1 MKEKYMAFL
10 CSGFLAVQTAISPM
24 TAFAA
29 GNIGVESRLDYVQ
42 RSIEEEEDSP
52 SFIEEPV
59 EYVRKNPSGQ
69 NLMYSI
75 ALNGWSLSQIKNGE
89 KLLGEN
95 DYTDDGN
102 GNLFIK
108 KEYLENLEEDSVTL
122 DFSFCKEGS
131 EPKTLTSFIALKD
144 AVIPQVDE
152 HFKISLTPT
161 KENGWISALVIKN
174 FVKIDTS
181 VKPPKTKMTYN
192 RFYLMSAP
200 DEDLSL
206 VPATEVKLNISLEEE
221 MYKEQIYFA
230 LSLRETN
237 TTEAIPINSQP
248 ISYGPVKIDKNT
260 PVIERMQLNNQDIEE
275 GDTIKVEDDENL
287 TVSMSDTMSGI
298 WKLEY
303 QMEGDA
309 VWTTAYDAE
318 AEDGVDIANAC
329 GLHEKEALV
338 PLEGGGRMNI
348 RVTDVAGYTAESY
361 VNIEERPAPEFIS
374 DSHFTSYEGYGEDQ
388 KISVKLNGAEVSA
401 IKEGEEELI
410 RNEDYTLDG
419 DGTITIT
426 KAYLESLGA
435 GLHTLAVSFT
445 RYGETLDE
453 SLEITLQINEVTD
466 AARSVIDGINALGE
480 ITREQLETVQELR
493 TAFTELSAEEQAM
506 VFNIQKLKEAEDKLA
521 ELTKTRPISE
531 LTIEGVEDAVY
542 TGNAVIQTAMTV
554 RDGEKILIEG
564 QDYTISY
571 KNNTNAGT
579 AMLTIYGIGNYSGE
593 LTKTFAITAKT
604 FSETEEIILDIA
616 DAEYTGLAIIPEVT
630 VKSGAR
636 ILEEGTDFTVAYAN
650 NVNAGTATVTITGK
664 GNYKGTKEKSFAI
677 KPKSISG
684 MTFGKIADQKYTN
697 KALKPSVSVKDGE
710 RLLQQGRDYTVAYRN
725 NKKAG
730 KAQVI
735 VTGTG
740 NYTGTKTLTF
750 AIRKELAKA
759 KIAKIKPQTYKKG
772 KAVKPKVT
780 VTYQKKK
787 LRKGRDY
794 TVTYKKN
801 KKVGKAVVIIKG
813 KGNYMGTKK
822 ATFKI
827 VKKK

>member
-1 MKEKYMAFL
+1 MKSKYKAFL
-10 CSGFLAVQTAISPM
+10 WAGLLAVQTVTSSITVSAVDQTEAESKKESIQIAREEAGDP
-24 TAFAA
+24 AF
-29 GNIGVESRLDYVQ
+29 IT
-42 RSIEEEEDSP
+42 
-52 SFIEEPV
+52 EPT
-59 EYVRKNPSGQ
+59 EYVRKNPSAQ
-69 NLMYSI
+69 NLAYRI
-75 ALNGWSLSQIKNGE
+75 DLKDWTLLQITDGE
-89 KLLGEN
+89 DALGEN
-95 DYTDDGN
+95 DYTDDGE
-102 GNLFIK
+102 GTIFIK
-108 KEYLENLEEDSVTL
+108 KEYMESLEGDSATL
-122 DFSFCKEGS
+122 NFVFENENREQKV
-131 EPKTLTSFIALKD
+131 LTSEIVLGVAI
-144 AVIPQVDE
+144 IPQSGK
-152 HFKISLTPT
+152 HYKISETYK
-161 KENGWISALVIKN
+161 KENGWYSEYVVLATFAIV
-174 FVKIDTS
+174 D
-181 VKPPKTKMTYN
+181 PPIFDMSFN
-192 RFYLMSAP
+192 RIYLMSDP
-200 DEDLSL
+200 DEDLSV
-206 VPATEVKLNISLEEE
+206 VPVTALDMDITFTEE
-221 MYKEQIYFA
+221 MYREKIYFA
-230 LSLRETN
+230 MSIREAN
-237 TTEAIPINSQP
+237 TSEAIPLNSQP
-248 ISYGPVKIDKNT
+248 TSCGPVKVDNNT

-309 VWTTAYDAE
+309 DWTTAYDAE

-426 KAYLESLGA
+426 KAYLESLEA
-435 GLHTLAVSFT
+435 GLHTLAVSFI

-521 ELTKTRPISE
+521 ELTKTRPVSE
-531 LTIEGVEDAVY
+531 LAIEGVKDAVY

-571 KNNTNAGT
+571 KNNT
-579 AMLTIYGIGNYSGE
+579 
-593 LTKTFAITAKT
+593 
-604 FSETEEIILDIA
+604 
-616 DAEYTGLAIIPEVT
+616 
-630 VKSGAR
+630 
-636 ILEEGTDFTVAYAN
+636 
-650 NVNAGTATVTITGK
+650 NAGTATVTITGK

-730 KAQVI
+730 KAQAI